1 MKIHLIAIGGSAMHY
16 LALALHELGHTVT
29 GSDDE
34 IFEPS
39 RTRLEKKGMLPA
51 SIGWFPEKITSQ
63 IDAVILGMHAKED
76 NPELK
81 KARELGIKI
90 YSYPEYLFEHS
101 KDKKRVVIAGSHG
114 KTTITSMILHV
125 LKERGI
131 AFDYMVGAQIEG
143 FDTMVRLSD
152 APVAIFEGD
161 EYLTSPIDRRPKF
174 IWYKPHIAVISG
186 IAWDHINVFP
196 TFEIYTQQFKDFL
209 NCMEESGTVFYAE
222 DDNVLKDVVLNS
234 ENRLN
239 REAYGPA
246 PHSIRNNTSYLLTQ
260 GGVYA
265 LSVFG
270 LHNFYNINA
279 ARLVCNKLG
288 VSDSQFYKAITSFKG
303 AAKRLQLLRKN
314 DHSAV
319 YLDFAHAPS
328 KVSATVKAL
337 KEQFPERKLIACLEL
352 HTFSS
357 LNVEFIRQYK
367 GSMQMAD
374 ETYVFVNPEAVKHK
388 NMELPKR
395 EFIQD
400 SFGKDGMNVVLDNGA
415 IAEILHSLS
424 LKDANLLL
432 MSSGNFGGINFDAL
446 AKKVM
451 I

>member
-1 MKIHLIAIGGSAMHY
+1 MPRLI
-16 LALALHELGHTVT
+16 
-29 GSDDE
+29 
-34 IFEPS
+34 
-39 RTRLEKKGMLPA
+39 
-51 SIGWFPEKITSQ
+51 
-63 IDAVILGMHAKED
+63 
-76 NPELK
+76 
-81 KARELGIKI
+81 I

-152 APVAIFEGD
+152 APIAIFEGD

-209 NCMEESGTVFYAE
+209 NCLEENGTVFYAA
-222 DDNVLKDVVLNS
+222 DDNVLKDVVLSS
-234 ENRLN
+234 ENRLY

-279 ARLVCNKLG
+279 ARLVCNKLE

-303 AAKRLQLLRKN
+303 AAKRLQLLHQR
-314 DHSAV
+314 
-319 YLDFAHAPS
+319 F
-328 KVSATVKAL
+328 
-337 KEQFPERKLIACLEL
+337 
-352 HTFSS
+352 
-357 LNVEFIRQYK
+357 RQ
-367 GSMQMAD
+367 
-374 ETYVFVNPEAVKHK
+374 P
-388 NMELPKR
+388 
-395 EFIQD
+395 
-400 SFGKDGMNVVLDNGA
+400 
-415 IAEILHSLS
+415 
-424 LKDANLLL
+424 
-432 MSSGNFGGINFDAL
+432 
-446 AKKVM
+446 
-451 I
+451 